1 MRVYELAKEYG
12 KKSTDF
18 VDIIQSF
25 GIDVKSHLSS
35 LDDDRVVEI
44 RNKLDTKQVAIDLEN
59 DLLSRKIG
67 VKEPLEDSDREDKW
81 TLGTE
86 DTVVEP
92 DKEGV
97 STEDIEEALAANIKA
112 AGGAREKYAE
122 TVQTIVEDP
131 ENWSTPTARQDDDK
145 EWVEKVTDADVWADA
160 KIEEDGD
167 VEVEVEKLTFWGW
180 LKKIFI

>member
-25 GIDVKSHLSS
+25 GIDIKSHLSS

-44 RNKLDTKQVAIDLEN
+44 RNKLDTKQVTIDLEN
-59 DLLSRKIG
+59 DLLERKIG
-67 VKEPLEDSDREDKW
+67 VKEPLEDSDRDVW

-97 STEDIEEALAANIKA
+97 STEVIEEALAANIKA

-122 TVQTIVEDP
+122 TVQSIVEDP
-131 ENWSTPTARQDDDK
+131 KNWSSLTARQDDDK

-160 KIEEDGD
+160 KIEEGED
-167 VEVEVEKLTFWGW
+167 VEVEKLTFWGW

>member
-59 DLLSRKIG
+59 DLLSRKIKSG
-67 VKEPLEDSDREDKW
+67 MIPNGFNIEIKNHFCRFDFLRKSTTTFLES
-81 TLGTE
+81 
-86 DTVVEP
+86 
-92 DKEGV
+92 
-97 STEDIEEALAANIKA
+97 
-112 AGGAREKYAE
+112 
-122 TVQTIVEDP
+122 
-131 ENWSTPTARQDDDK
+131 
-145 EWVEKVTDADVWADA
+145 VTYV
-160 KIEEDGD
+160 
-167 VEVEVEKLTFWGW
+167 
-180 LKKIFI
+180 

>member
-35 LDDDRVVEI
+35 LDDDRVIEI

-86 DTVVEP
+86 DTVVVP
-92 DKEGV
+92 DTEGV
-97 STEDIEEALAANIKA
+97 ATEDVQEATAANVKT
-112 AGGAREKYAE
+112 AGVAREKYAE
-122 TVQTIVEDP
+122 TVKNIIESPDD
-131 ENWSTPTARQDDDK
+131 WSTVTARQDDDK
-145 EWVEKVTDADVWADA
+145 AWVEKVTDADVWADA
-160 KIEEDGD
+160 KIEEGQEVI
-167 VEVEVEKLTFWGW
+167 VERPRGFWGW
-180 LKKIFI
+180 LKSLFI

>member
-1 MRVYELAKEYG
+1 MRVYELAKEYD
-12 KKSTDF
+12 KKATDF

-25 GIDVKSHLSS
+25 GINVKSHLSS
-35 LDDDRVVEI
+35 LDDDRVTEI

-59 DLLSRKIG
+59 DLLARKIG
-67 VKEPLEDSDREDKW
+67 VEEPLEDSGRDDW
-81 TLGTE
+81 TLGSG
-86 DTVVEP
+86 DTVAET
-92 DKEGV
+92 DKVGV

-122 TVQTIVEDP
+122 TVQAIAEDP

-145 EWVEKVTDADVWADA
+145 EWAETVTEADAWADA
-160 KIEEDGD
+160 KIEEGED
-167 VEVEVEKLTFWGW
+167 VEKLTFWGW

>member
-59 DLLSRKIG
+59 ELLERKIG

-86 DTVVEP
+86 DTAVEP

-97 STEDIEEALAANIKA
+97 STEDVEEAMAANIKA

-160 KIEEDGD
+160 KIEEGED
-167 VEVEVEKLTFWGW
+167 VEVEKLTFWGW
-180 LKKIFI
+180 LKSLFI

>member
-35 LDDDRVVEI
+35 LDDDRVIEI

-59 DLLSRKIG
+59 ELLERKIG
-67 VKEPLEDSDREDKW
+67 VKEPLEDSDREDRW
-81 TLGTE
+81 TLGSEDTAVEPEKVGVATE
-86 DTVVEP
+86 DVQ
-92 DKEGV
+92 
-97 STEDIEEALAANIKA
+97 EALAANIKA

-145 EWVEKVTDADVWADA
+145 EWVEKVTDADVWADS
-160 KIEEDGD
+160 KIEEGKD
-167 VEVEVEKLTFWGW
+167 VEVEKSTGFWGW
-180 LKKIFI
+180 LKGLFT

>member
-86 DTVVEP
+86 DMVVEP

-131 ENWSTPTARQDDDK
+131 KNWSSPTARQDDDK
-145 EWVEKVTDADVWADA
+145 EWTEKVTEADAWADA
-160 KIEEDGD
+160 KIEEGEDA
-167 VEVEVEKLTFWGW
+167 EKLTFWGW
-180 LKKIFI
+180 LKSLFI